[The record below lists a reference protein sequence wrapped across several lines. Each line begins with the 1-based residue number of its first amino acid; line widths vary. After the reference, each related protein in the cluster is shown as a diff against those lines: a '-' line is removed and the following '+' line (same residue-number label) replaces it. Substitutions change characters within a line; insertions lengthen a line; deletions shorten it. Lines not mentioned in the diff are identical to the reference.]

1 MCLNALF
8 LQFQGSAEDGTSLHL
23 RDFRIRIAQAA
34 TAVAQHRVMFA
45 KRFHTL
51 LDILQA
57 YAHGIRHFLLP
68 LQIVGNEFVQRRVE
82 QTHGYRATFHSL
94 EDALEVCL
102 LVWQNLRQRLATS
115 FRVFRQN
122 HFAHRLD
129 FLTFEEHV
137 FRTAQTDAHCPE
149 VTCHLCIVRRI
160 GIGAYLQFRIFIGQL
175 HQFGKITGQLG
186 GLRFHFSFVNL
197 AGTTVQR
204 DEVAFFQH
212 NAVHLYRACL
222 VVDVQRSRTGYAAL
236 THAASHNGSV
246 RSHTAT
252 CGQDAFGNGH
262 TRQIFRR
269 SFDTHHYHALAG
281 SVPFG
286 SIIGKEHNLA
296 AGRAR
301 RSRQTAGK
309 NLRLLQGRLV
319 EYGVKQFVQLV
330 GFATQQRRLFVN
342 HTLVE
347 QIHGYLHHGGSG
359 TLAVTCLEEPEL
371 AFLHGELHVLH
382 ILIVVFQLR
391 LQSIQLLVDFGHRLF
406 HGRILGG
413 TLLFAYAGKFR
424 PASGADNGNLLRG
437 TDTCHNVLALCV
449 NQIFAVK
456 EVFARGG
463 IAAEADSRGGS
474 VAHIAE
480 HHCLHA
486 YGSTPL
492 IGNSFHFAVEDG
504 ALVHP

>member
-1 MCLNALF
+1 
-8 LQFQGSAEDGTSLHL
+8 
-23 RDFRIRIAQAA
+23 
-34 TAVAQHRVMFA
+34 MFA

-57 YAHGIRHFLLP
+57 YAYGIRHFLLP

-204 DEVAFFQH
+204 DEIAFFQH

-222 VVDVQRSRTGYAAL
+222 VVDVQRSRTGYTAL

-262 TRQIFRR
+262 ACQIFRR

-286 SIIGKEHNLA
+286 SIIGKEHNLT

-301 RSRQTAGK
+301 RSR
-309 NLRLLQGRLV
+309 
-319 EYGVKQFVQLV
+319 
-330 GFATQQRRLFVN
+330 
-342 HTLVE
+342 
-347 QIHGYLHHGGSG
+347 
-359 TLAVTCLEEPEL
+359 
-371 AFLHGELHVLH
+371 
-382 ILIVVFQLR
+382 
-391 LQSIQLLVDFGHRLF
+391 
-406 HGRILGG
+406 
-413 TLLFAYAGKFR
+413 
-424 PASGADNGNLLRG
+424 
-437 TDTCHNVLALCV
+437 
-449 NQIFAVK
+449 
-456 EVFARGG
+456 
-463 IAAEADSRGGS
+463 
-474 VAHIAE
+474 
-480 HHCLHA
+480 
-486 YGSTPL
+486 
-492 IGNSFHFAVEDG
+492 
-504 ALVHP
+504 

>member
-1 MCLNALF
+1 M
-8 LQFQGSAEDGTSLHL
+8 
-23 RDFRIRIAQAA
+23 
-34 TAVAQHRVMFA
+34 
-45 KRFHTL
+45 
-51 LDILQA
+51 
-57 YAHGIRHFLLP
+57 
-68 LQIVGNEFVQRRVE
+68 
-82 QTHGYRATFHSL
+82 
-94 EDALEVCL
+94 
-102 LVWQNLRQRLATS
+102 
-115 FRVFRQN
+115 
-122 HFAHRLD
+122 
-129 FLTFEEHV
+129 
-137 FRTAQTDAHCPE
+137 
-149 VTCHLCIVRRI
+149 
-160 GIGAYLQFRIFIGQL
+160 
-175 HQFGKITGQLG
+175 
-186 GLRFHFSFVNL
+186 
-197 AGTTVQR
+197 
-204 DEVAFFQH
+204 
-212 NAVHLYRACL
+212 
-222 VVDVQRSRTGYAAL
+222 
-236 THAASHNGSV
+236 
-246 RSHTAT
+246 
-252 CGQDAFGNGH
+252 
-262 TRQIFRR
+262 
-269 SFDTHHYHALAG
+269 
-281 SVPFG
+281 
-286 SIIGKEHNLA
+286 
-296 AGRAR
+296 
-301 RSRQTAGK
+301 
-309 NLRLLQGRLV
+309 
-319 EYGVKQFVQLV
+319 KQFVQLV

-347 QIHGYLHHGGSG
+347 QVHGYLHHGGSG

-449 NQIFAVK
+449 DQIFAVK

-486 YGSTPL
+486 YGSAPL